1 MRWCHFRHNGLHLLN
16 SEHSDG
22 LQVTCCPGY
31 KDLQTREG
39 FTAVKLDSCHKD
51 GRRLVFK
58 VKFPDGLSCS
68 CHHQNLAEHRQ
79 KSPHWKFYW
88 GVKMIVLGA
97 LFLVEPQQNTNLVS
111 NSSRPHPYPLWSAC
125 LRKLNTAPKF
135 TIYFSQHPNIGLL
148 SPSSVGGWTANFGHC
163 QQTLPISVTFTLI
176 KPLPCFSSL
185 TPLSPCSDPSLCFHF
200 PF

>member
-1 MRWCHFRHNGLHLLN
+1 M
-16 SEHSDG
+16 
-22 LQVTCCPGY
+22 TCCPGY

-39 FTAVKLDSCHKD
+39 FTAMKLDSCHKD

-125 LRKLNTAPKF
+125 LRKLKTAPKF
-135 TIYFSQHPNIGLL
+135 TILANIWTEGCCLPILWEDGLPTL
-148 SPSSVGGWTANFGHC
+148 VTASRHFRLVSHLPWLNLCPVSLPWPHWTHAWTPLYAFIFPFKVIIHLWTKGGWV
-163 QQTLPISVTFTLI
+163 QFTLDSF
-176 KPLPCFSSL
+176 LL
-185 TPLSPCSDPSLCFHF
+185 Q
-200 PF
+200 